1 MQKRNIQKLNELE
14 GVNTVIVKS
23 YTFVRDNF
31 RDMISKVNDDEDA
44 IIITTKSRN
53 AVLMSE
59 ENYNAIMETL
69 YLQQNPNN
77 AKRLLN
83 SIENLEYDR
92 KNGE

>member
-1 MQKRNIQKLNELE
+1 M
-14 GVNTVIVKS
+14 IVKS

-92 KNGE
+92 KNDEWWRLMKWLDKPKI

>member
-1 MQKRNIQKLNELE
+1 ME

-92 KNGE
+92 KNDE

>member
-1 MQKRNIQKLNELE
+1 
-14 GVNTVIVKS
+14 
-23 YTFVRDNF
+23 
-31 RDMISKVNDDEDA
+31 MISKVNDDEDA

-92 KNGE
+92 KNDE

>member
-1 MQKRNIQKLNELE
+1 
-14 GVNTVIVKS
+14 
-23 YTFVRDNF
+23 
-31 RDMISKVNDDEDA
+31 MISKVNDDEDA

>member
-1 MQKRNIQKLNELE
+1 M
-14 GVNTVIVKS
+14 IVKS

-92 KNGE
+92 KNDE

>member
-1 MQKRNIQKLNELE
+1 M
-14 GVNTVIVKS
+14 IVKS

-59 ENYNAIMETL
+59 ENYNPIMETL

-92 KNGE
+92 KNDE

>member
-1 MQKRNIQKLNELE
+1 ME

-92 KNGE
+92 KNNEEGNNGE

>member
-92 KNGE
+92 KNDE